1 MLMQRISLSRDN
13 VRVLK
18 RAAHAELS
26 MRLLGTARRHIL
38 DIADGP
44 QHERAGEWIAAVAEV
59 KHTSGLP
66 PKLASMDEC
75 SLRSRKGALCPT
87 HKYLPIPRCYF
98 HSDASELAA
107 AAEQEEEDEEGE
119 EEEDEVGDVEEVDDG
134 DRDPTEMLWEY
145 SINAWLGEN
154 YSMASAYPDQLYLSV
169 VPTTNHESP
178 WSIVLG
184 MRTYM
189 PPGTT
194 QTTLDD
200 PPEEFNSP
208 KQVHEVY
215 KRTRRGLDR
224 STEWRL
230 LFSRHNIKALHYQ
243 RLREEIPEWLEVT
256 DNIEPMLQKATV
268 YECGNEHFDG
278 AVAGLLVLEVHGPPD
293 IEHKQATHGT
303 GMFEPTVDFTDG
315 AVRRARRYFV
325 VAPAP
330 ALEMFVAALHK
341 DDVVGWHGV
350 RDVLQKGIE
359 GDLPGVSEATSDHG
373 HTSTQRSSWAHEY
386 WPPVYNDTAA
396 ARIAKLDEGNF
407 DAFVQTHELSVIFFY
422 SSSSREFDHNGAPSD
437 ATDWRHPVHD
447 SDGRVF
453 FATSMQLPQIP
464 FAAIDCVDVDPDGVL
479 TKAERKRRQQA
490 HPCSFFKYLNEVAMF
505 SSTSGGMCSQTSQ
518 GVCRRYHPKKPLPD
532 GRFSCC
538 GVKGVDH
545 ISENRAQ
552 IETAVYLDSMQS
564 DEPRTAFAAASIA
577 RPLDEPRGC
586 PSPSR
591 DGSLSEGSMAWVR
604 SHTPARPT
612 LVNGTLRLPSGTANT
627 LPTLT
632 VVSSTN

>member
-1 MLMQRISLSRDN
+1 MLIRAKPKTQARLEKEAEAAQHWLLMQRISLSRDN

-422 SSSSREFDHNGAPSD
+422 SSSSREFDRNGAPSGLR
-437 ATDWRHPVHD
+437 T
-447 SDGRVF
+447 GG
-453 FATSMQLPQIP
+453 TLSMI
-464 FAAIDCVDVDPDGVL
+464 L
-479 TKAERKRRQQA
+479 TGACSSL
-490 HPCSFFKYLNEVAMF
+490 HPCSCLKYRLPRSIAWMWTRTVCSQRQSASAASRRILARS
-505 SSTSGGMCSQTSQ
+505 SSTSTRLPCSRVRPAACALRRRRVCAGAIIPRNPCQTGGS
-518 GVCRRYHPKKPLPD
+518 R
-532 GRFSCC
+532 
-538 GVKGVDH
+538 
-545 ISENRAQ
+545 
-552 IETAVYLDSMQS
+552 
-564 DEPRTAFAAASIA
+564 AAA
-577 RPLDEPRGC
+577 
-586 PSPSR
+586 
-591 DGSLSEGSMAWVR
+591 
-604 SHTPARPT
+604 
-612 LVNGTLRLPSGTANT
+612 
-627 LPTLT
+627 
-632 VVSSTN
+632 